1 MKNRTPGIFDGMNSS
16 AWFYRVFADRWLWCI
31 LLFGLAL
38 RLYKIDSPILDGDS
52 FRQGATA
59 SIARNYYENGFELLN
74 PRITGWGT
82 IHEAGLWPNE
92 FPLYPFVVAC
102 LYVPLGEHVWIG
114 RLLTALFCLVGAA
127 GLYALIKRLEHPLT
141 ARFAALWYLI
151 APQAVYHGRCFHRH
165 PVAIGLMLVAL
176 AAFAKWVEEKKPA
189 PWIGMTVCAALA
201 LLMMPPLVFCL
212 IPAYVIYRQLAD
224 RSWWKNG
231 WIWLAGGLMFLPAL
245 LWYSWAYQQ
254 YASYSLSSHGRED
267 FRNWTSAHYYLLW
280 WKHDLFY
287 QVWRTFWDYTLG
299 PLGATFAAA
308 GLFLIRPRAGFLPQ
322 FWTLTVLTYY
332 VLDVYPVAVVPHYV
346 YYLILLPALAWS
358 AARFTTLIWEHLTE
372 STILALVQL
381 RQVFIGIVILATF
394 FQFHTVIRPW
404 YHLKQNWL
412 RAAQAIKDYTPPHAR
427 VIVDNFDPS
436 VIYQSRRMG
445 LAVNP
450 PDLTLELL
458 QQQEQAGA
466 THLAITQPEPF
477 FQNEPVRIY
486 LKETAR
492 NVLILDYIRLYELGK
507 KQ

>member
-1 MKNRTPGIFDGMNSS
+1 MNSS

-201 LLMMPPLVFCL
+201 LLMMPPLVFYL

-308 GLFLIRPRAGFLPQ
+308 GNVAPRG
-322 FWTLTVLTYY
+322 
-332 VLDVYPVAVVPHYV
+332 
-346 YYLILLPALAWS
+346 
-358 AARFTTLIWEHLTE
+358 
-372 STILALVQL
+372 
-381 RQVFIGIVILATF
+381 
-394 FQFHTVIRPW
+394 
-404 YHLKQNWL
+404 
-412 RAAQAIKDYTPPHAR
+412 
-427 VIVDNFDPS
+427 PS
-436 VIYQSRRMG
+436 V
-445 LAVNP
+445 
-450 PDLTLELL
+450 
-458 QQQEQAGA
+458 
-466 THLAITQPEPF
+466 
-477 FQNEPVRIY
+477 
-486 LKETAR
+486 
-492 NVLILDYIRLYELGK
+492 
-507 KQ
+507 